1 MAGSVIELLGKG
13 SCENRLKPVCDWLHQ
28 QMTSSVL
35 GSRDMYDMYIWS
47 ISTDIYI
54 IYIYIFFLY
63 PNAPLLMWRPPIFP
77 TQPAISRPAWAGPGG
92 GVGTCIE
99 TKMGKTSFANACL
112 MLYAFFGVFAFFGGH
127 VHEHVFHG

>member
-63 PNAPLLMWRPPIFP
+63 PNAPLLMWRPPISNAACNK
-77 TQPAISRPAWAGPGG
+77 QASLGWSGG
-92 GVGTCIE
+92 WGGDMYRNKNLKNLFCQCMFDVVRIFWC
-99 TKMGKTSFANACL
+99 FC
-112 MLYAFFGVFAFFGGH
+112 VFWWPCS
-127 VHEHVFHG
+127 